1 MDSAFWVGTCTE
13 GSVGV
18 AWHAG
23 KGANQCLRWGGDL
36 SMSCLFFCGGEQQL
50 QQEAVKVSNTE
61 EFHFLG
67 DPVLVWQQQTGQR
80 ESQGG
85 KAVKPLQQVSR

>member
-1 MDSAFWVGTCTE
+1 MPKMGRRPEYV
-13 GSVGV
+13 
-18 AWHAG
+18 
-23 KGANQCLRWGGDL
+23 
-36 SMSCLFFCGGEQQL
+36 LFVFCGGEQQL

>member
-1 MDSAFWVGTCTE
+1 MAKEIEKQNSNSTQTVKVKPHPQTYRYVKGNDTDWVRMMDSAFWVGTCTE

-36 SMSCLFFCGGEQQL
+36 SMSCLFF
-50 QQEAVKVSNTE
+50 VE
-61 EFHFLG
+61 ENSSCNKR
-67 DPVLVWQQQTGQR
+67 Q
-80 ESQGG
+80 
-85 KAVKPLQQVSR
+85 